1 MRETSTG
8 HRTGA
13 WVTTKL
19 LRITA
24 KAKEDS
30 KARFTSLM
38 YLLNEEF
45 LEECYYGLEWDKA
58 VGIDGETVKGYGDNL
73 QENIKELVVRMK
85 KWQYR
90 PKPARRVY
98 IPKGNGKQRP
108 LGIPSVEDK
117 IVQMGLK
124 RILEAIYEVD
134 FLPVSYGFRPGRNCH
149 QAIDALY
156 ETVMVKPTNHI
167 ADMDIEKFFDTVD
180 HKKLIELLKI
190 RIADSN
196 IIRLIGRFLKAGH
209 MEAGKYYEAEKGTPQ
224 GSIISPMLAN
234 IYLHYALDLWFEK
247 RFKKEAVG
255 HCQLIRYA
263 DDFVAVFQKKAE
275 AERFN
280 AEVRERL
287 LMFGLKISEEKSR
300 TIPFGRYPFKSA
312 EQRKKKLSTFDFLG
326 FTFYCTKSRKGNFL
340 LGRKTSSKKYRQ
352 KMKELKLWFKAIRNM
367 VTIEEWW
374 GTLRR
379 KLRGHYQYYGIS
391 GNMREMQSYY
401 NQAVSKAFKWANRRS
416 QKRSYNWKQYC
427 RYLEHNPL
435 PKPKIYRFY
444 PVLW

>member
-1 MRETSTG
+1 M
-8 HRTGA
+8 
-13 WVTTKL
+13 TTKL

-73 QENIKELVVRMK
+73 QENIKDLVVRMK

-247 RFKKEAVG
+247 
-255 HCQLIRYA
+255 
-263 DDFVAVFQKKAE
+263 
-275 AERFN
+275 
-280 AEVRERL
+280 
-287 LMFGLKISEEKSR
+287 
-300 TIPFGRYPFKSA
+300 
-312 EQRKKKLSTFDFLG
+312 
-326 FTFYCTKSRKGNFL
+326 
-340 LGRKTSSKKYRQ
+340 
-352 KMKELKLWFKAIRNM
+352 
-367 VTIEEWW
+367 
-374 GTLRR
+374 
-379 KLRGHYQYYGIS
+379 
-391 GNMREMQSYY
+391 
-401 NQAVSKAFKWANRRS
+401 
-416 QKRSYNWKQYC
+416 
-427 RYLEHNPL
+427 
-435 PKPKIYRFY
+435 
-444 PVLW
+444 